1 MHSDGVDRGE
11 SGMNEQRLG
20 ELMLEIERTYAKT
33 PNPNGSGMLRPPLP
47 CDKRQ
52 TEPIYDERASIR
64 HDIFNDICSNFG
76 DGIAFDCVDVAR
88 EMPHIHRNAASN
100 YLNRMVQEGY
110 LTKLIY
116 SNGKKPCGYI
126 KSGKQIETYD
136 LVKEA

>member
-33 PNPNGSGMLRPPLP
+33 PNPNGSGMLRPALP

-64 HDIFNDICSNFG
+64 HDILNDICSNFG

-116 SNGKKPCGYI
+116 SNGKKPCVYI